1 MNEDPIV
8 VYIIV
13 RENLGMSL
21 GKSCAQVGHACQT
34 LIVQYYEFKDYSREL
49 MKQINAIGNSREQ
62 VDKLKLNYAEN
73 GRKISIMGEWMK
85 SSVRKIV
92 LKADDKEWAKIKA
105 EFPDCVLIIDAG
117 LTEIPSGSET
127 VICLWPQYR
136 SKSSK
141 IIKRLQVL

>member
-8 VYIIV
+8 VYIVV
-13 RENLGMSL
+13 RETLGMSV

-34 LIVQYYEFKDYSREL
+34 LMMQYFDLKEEARKLHKLIIDYRITPGPTS
-49 MKQINAIGNSREQ
+49 
-62 VDKLKLNYAEN
+62 VDKSRYTEIS
-73 GRKISIMGEWMK
+73 RKISIMGEWLN
-85 SSVRKIV
+85 SSIRKIV
-92 LKADDKEWAKIKA
+92 LKADDKEWAKIKS
-105 EFPDCVLIIDAG
+105 EFPDCILIIDAG

-141 IIKRLQVL
+141 TIKRLQVL